1 MQKAQLPGSFGSI
14 YSSIE
19 LAFLQ
24 DGLLSADVGTWTLD
38 VGRGVVEAASENEHG
53 TQLSINPLVFW
64 VAWCQL
70 EAHLGANNTAN
81 TIPPP
86 QHPEGCRSDW
96 PQSTETL

>member
-38 VGRGVVEAASENEHG
+38 VGRGVVEAALENHG

-70 EAHLGANNTAN
+70 ETHLGANNTAN
-81 TIPPP
+81 TMP
-86 QHPEGCRSDW
+86 QP
-96 PQSTETL
+96 